1 MAISGF
7 FQYINFKNRSINGEF
22 MAIRVLKTCKLAFFW
37 HFSAHKFEKSKFL
50 ARIHIKYFYQG
61 IFVTLRVCLIRKYGS
76 QNTAFFFGIS
86 VLLGVPCIPFGIFCL
101 NSEHKSA
108 GENSN
113 KLVSLRDIHTKN
125 KNLSF

>member
-1 MAISGF
+1 M
-7 FQYINFKNRSINGEF
+7 E
-22 MAIRVLKTCKLAFFW
+22 
-37 HFSAHKFEKSKFL
+37 
-50 ARIHIKYFYQG
+50 YFHVG
-61 IFVTLRVCLIRKYGS
+61 IFVIPRVCLIRKYGS
-76 QNTAFFFGIS
+76 QNTASFFGIS